1 MERLCT
7 CGQCAG
13 QNQRFASEYCIIMRL
28 ILDFITKILLNRY
41 LLAFTAFV
49 VWMVFFDRN
58 DFFTQQQRKAELKEL
73 ETKIGYYEKQL
84 NEAENELANLQNNP
98 SLLEK
103 YAREKYFMKRDN
115 EDVYVF
121 ETPVDSVKY

>member
-1 MERLCT
+1 
-7 CGQCAG
+7 
-13 QNQRFASEYCIIMRL
+13 
-28 ILDFITKILLNRY
+28 
-41 LLAFTAFV
+41 
-49 VWMVFFDRN
+49 MVFFDRN

-121 ETPVDSVKY
+121 EIPADSVKY